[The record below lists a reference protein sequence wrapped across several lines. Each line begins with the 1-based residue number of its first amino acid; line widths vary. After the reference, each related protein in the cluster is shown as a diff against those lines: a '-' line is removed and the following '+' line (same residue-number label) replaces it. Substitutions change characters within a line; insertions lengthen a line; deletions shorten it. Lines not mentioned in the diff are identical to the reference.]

1 MLNGIMFYTK
11 IYRQIHGDR
20 VSDRGNPFLNAKDTL
35 QKNKNMTPLIGE
47 VLGEIIPEFD
57 TMRS

>member
-20 VSDRGNPFLNAKDTL
+20 VSDRGTFFLNAKDTL
-35 QKNKNMTPLIGE
+35 QKNENMTPPDWSSSRGNH
-47 VLGEIIPEFD
+47 
-57 TMRS
+57 T